1 MLVGG
6 VVTWEAVTVE
16 RASAAPAFVPGT
28 AQALSQG
35 IVVAPTTGGLNYAI
49 TLAQSLANYQV
60 TEAQAQA
67 QTLSLGAIGLSLTSD
82 QCNGSPPLVKESE
95 LPPPATAEST
105 TADQDHTVTLE
116 KGLDGSGAGAG
127 VETAATTTQPSAEAT
142 TTLAGLNVP
151 GGFAVGGVTATASSA
166 VVGTDARQAR
176 SSAAI
181 DQVSLDGGAVS
192 LGHLVWSAYQRTGV
206 GAQRSGSFT
215 VGSLEVHG
223 VAVPLPADSPASVL
237 SVVDSALAQT
247 GFTISW
253 PHTTFNPSDA
263 TVSETPLVI
272 GIDNSALGHEV
283 VGSQLGT
290 VQPLRNAI
298 DKALLG
304 VDCEFGV
311 PLLLGDIATG
321 AVAGGGD
328 LNVELGGAQ
337 AATAATVYT
346 NPFSGSFGALPGTA
360 VLGALSAP
368 SGAAPGLGSGTSAL
382 GAASTGTLGERT
394 TSASAGGGAPVGA
407 ARAGPTHLV
416 SAVSCHSLGAGAA
429 RCANGSALPVGL
441 AGLGALGACATADVV
456 RLRRVR
462 RFQIQEVS

>member
-1 MLVGG
+1 MGG
-6 VVTWEAVTVE
+6 VVTWEAVSA
-16 RASAAPAFVPGT
+16 RSASAATLFVPGT
-28 AQALSQG
+28 AQALAQG

-82 QCNGSPPLVKESE
+82 QCNGNRPLVKESE
-95 LPPPATAEST
+95 LPQPATAEST
-105 TADQDHTVTLE
+105 TTDQDHTVTLD

-127 VETAATTTQPSAEAT
+127 VETAATTTRPSAEAT

-151 GGFAVGGVTATASSA
+151 GGFSVGGVTATASAA
-166 VVGTDARQAR
+166 VVDADARQAR
-176 SSAAI
+176 SSAVI
-181 DQVSLDGGAVS
+181 GQLSLDGGAVS
-192 LGHLVWSAYQRTGV
+192 LGHLVWSASQRTGV

-215 VGSLEVHG
+215 VGSLAVHG
-223 VAVPLPADSPASVL
+223 VAVPLPADSPGAVL

-253 PHTTFNPSDA
+253 PHTAFNPADA
-263 TVSETPLVI
+263 AVSETPLVI
-272 GIDNSALGHEV
+272 GIDNSALGREV

-290 VQPLRNAI
+290 VQPLRNVI

-304 VDCEFGV
+304 VDCELGV
-311 PLLLGDIATG
+311 PLLIGDIATG

-328 LNVELGGAQ
+328 LNLELGGAQ

-346 NPFSGSFGALPGTA
+346 DPFSGSFGALPGTG
-360 VLGALSAP
+360 VLGATSAP
-368 SGAAPGLGSGTSAL
+368 SGAAPGFGSGTSAL
-382 GAASTGTLGERT
+382 GASSTGTSGGSA
-394 TSASAGGGAPVGA
+394 TSASAGGAVPAGAT
-407 ARAGPTHLV
+407 RAGPTHLV

-429 RCANGSALPVGL
+429 RCGNGSALPVGL

-462 RFQIQEVS
+462 RFQIEEVS